1 MSWTAAEQPTALNPS
16 LDFIYSG
23 HLSSVAPLLSLH
35 TQPLSS
41 ADSCPTLNPKSD
53 WPNKPCLSAF
63 EAGMQSVNLS
73 TARHSSTSSQPRRN
87 ASAIQQLSCRSPLP
101 FRYPIGA
108 SLVLLR
114 LLTLSAPRGG
124 LTASFPSLGVF
135 NLDRDVLHAHH
146 HTSNS
151 GGNYPSV
158 PGRQQQQQSSRAM
171 PSYKQVTYSQ
181 IRAIPSNQSQTHLAS
196 FSSVESAVN
205 QGLLP
210 ATGYQAQPGQNNG
223 RPTHAT
229 TNTESTESYK
239 QATSGGPRQSLYAG
253 PEDDDDLHDWKKE
266 SRSHALSS
274 RGVLNALTLLLLV
287 VGLVALFAGYP
298 IISHFEKL
306 YDASNK
312 GGFNLGGTNGS
323 GQVPDLP
330 LFTLVDPDTPPSA
343 LTRTSAADG
352 ASYHLVFSDEFQKE
366 GRTFWPGDDPFWE
379 AVDLY
384 YGATGDY
391 EYYSPEA
398 VNTTGG
404 ALTITMTQKI
414 THNLNFQSGMVQS
427 WNKFCF
433 QGGYIEFSMKMPG
446 SPSTSG
452 YWPGLWLM
460 GNLARP
466 GYAGSTDGVWPYS
479 YASCDAGIL
488 RNQTWINGTGPEGAI
503 RSTGTYSVGGQVSF
517 LSGMRSPACT
527 CPGEDH
533 PGPDVTVARS
543 SPELDILEAQI
554 QNHQGVSHGYAS
566 QSYQIA
572 PFDLSYEWVNTSAA
586 VKIWDDDVTQV
597 NTYKGNVYQE
607 AVSSLTQIPDVGYVD
622 SSDQYVT
629 YGVEYHPDWNEDG
642 SGSITWYVGGKPSW
656 SVNGQAML
664 ANPPMDIGIRT
675 VSVEP
680 MTIIMNL
687 GMAPTFQRVDFGTGG
702 VTFPATMSVDYVR
715 VYQLDGQTDRISCD
729 PPDHPTAKYIQNH
742 MDLYTNPNYTVYPH
756 KWPKNKLT
764 GC

>member
-23 HLSSVAPLLSLH
+23 HLSSVAPLLGLH

-53 WPNKPCLSAF
+53 WPNKP
-63 EAGMQSVNLS
+63 
-73 TARHSSTSSQPRRN
+73 
-87 ASAIQQLSCRSPLP
+87 
-101 FRYPIGA
+101 
-108 SLVLLR
+108 
-114 LLTLSAPRGG
+114 
-124 LTASFPSLGVF
+124 FP
-135 NLDRDVLHAHH
+135 
-146 HTSNS
+146 NS
-151 GGNYPSV
+151 
-158 PGRQQQQQSSRAM
+158 
-171 PSYKQVTYSQ
+171 
-181 IRAIPSNQSQTHLAS
+181 AS

-205 QGLLP
+205 QRLLP
-210 ATGYQAQPGQNNG
+210 ATGYQARPGQNNG

-274 RGVLNALTLLLLV
+274 RGILNALTLLLLV

-398 VNTTGG
+398 VNTTSG

-452 YWPGLWLM
+452 YWPGLWLV

-466 GYAGSTDGVWPYS
+466 GYAGSTDGMWPYS

-533 PGPDVTVARS
+533 PGPDVTLARS

-656 SVNGQAML
+656 SVN
-664 ANPPMDIGIRT
+664 
-675 VSVEP
+675 EP

-702 VTFPATMSVDYVR
+702 ITFPATMSVDYVR

>member
-1 MSWTAAEQPTALNPS
+1 
-16 LDFIYSG
+16 
-23 HLSSVAPLLSLH
+23 
-35 TQPLSS
+35 
-41 ADSCPTLNPKSD
+41 
-53 WPNKPCLSAF
+53 
-63 EAGMQSVNLS
+63 
-73 TARHSSTSSQPRRN
+73 
-87 ASAIQQLSCRSPLP
+87 
-101 FRYPIGA
+101 
-108 SLVLLR
+108 
-114 LLTLSAPRGG
+114 
-124 LTASFPSLGVF
+124 
-135 NLDRDVLHAHH
+135 
-146 HTSNS
+146 
-151 GGNYPSV
+151 
-158 PGRQQQQQSSRAM
+158 M
-171 PSYKQVTYSQ
+171 PSYNQVSYTPPAAAASQ
-181 IRAIPSNQSQTHLAS
+181 RPGPRAVTSNQSQSHSSS
-196 FSSVESAVN
+196 FSSDESAVN
-205 QGLLP
+205 QRLLP
-210 ATGYQAQPGQNNG
+210 GLGYQPQPARNRG
-223 RPTHAT
+223 RPIQGNTR
-229 TNTESTESYK
+229 TNTNASSTDSYK
-239 QATSGGPRQSLYAG
+239 QATSGPGQTLYAA
-253 PEDDDDLHDWKKE
+253 PEDDDDLHNWNKE
-266 SRSHALSS
+266 SRSHAISA
-274 RGVLNALTLLLLV
+274 RGVLNVLTLMILV
-287 VGLVALFAGYP
+287 IGLVALFAGYP

-306 YDASNK
+306 DAASK
-312 GGFNLGGTNGS
+312 KTGFNIGGTNGS

-330 LFTLVDPDTPPSA
+330 LASLIDPDTPPNA

-352 ASYHLVFSDEFQKE
+352 ASYHLVFSDEFEKE

-379 AVDLY
+379 AMDLY

-414 THNLNFQSGMVQS
+414 THNLNFQSGMLQS

-466 GYAGSTDGVWPYS
+466 GYAGSTDGMWPYS

-488 RNQTWINGTGPEGAI
+488 RNQTWVNGTGPEGAI
-503 RSTGTYSVGGQVSF
+503 HSTGTYSVGGQVSF
-517 LSGMRSPACT
+517 LSGMRSPSCT

-533 PGPDVTVARS
+533 PGPNVNVARS

-572 PFDLSYEWVNTSAA
+572 PFDLAYEWVNTSAA
-586 VKIWDDDVTQV
+586 VKIWDDDITQV
-597 NTYKGNVYQE
+597 NSYKGNVYQE

-656 SVNGQAML
+656 SVNGKAML

-687 GMAPTFQRVDFGTGG
+687 GMSPTFQRVNFGAGG

-715 VYQLDGQTDRISCD
+715 VYQLDGQSDRISCD
-729 PPDHPTAKYIQNH
+729 PPDHPTAKYIQDH